1 MPIRLSCSRRLA
13 DGARSRA
20 APIST
25 FLTPLLQ
32 SGTLELLS
40 PTPPGWGGNLL
51 RGLANSVQIAIG
63 AFGLGLAIGTAGA
76 YAKLYG
82 GPILRDLAEI
92 YTTVVRAVPELV
104 LILLLYYAGTDLVN
118 RALEAMGYA
127 RIDINGLVA
136 GIVVLGFVQGAYAT
150 EVLRGAILAVPQG
163 QIEAARA
170 YGMSPGKMLR
180 RITLPAMLPYAIPGL
195 ANLWLIA
202 TKDTALLAVVG
213 FNELT
218 LVTRQA
224 AGATKAYFT
233 FFVAAGML
241 YLLLTLFSNTIIGRI
256 ERWARRG
263 LPSVTEGAA

>member
-1 MPIRLSCSRRLA
+1 MA
-13 DGARSRA
+13 
-20 APIST
+20 
-25 FLTPLLQ
+25 Q
-32 SGTLELLS
+32 SGIFELLS

-51 RGLANSVQIAIG
+51 RGLLHSVEIALG

-76 YAKLYG
+76 YGKLYG
-82 GPILRDLAEI
+82 GPITRDLLEV

-118 RALEAMGYA
+118 RVLAIGGFGP
-127 RIDINGLVA
+127 IDISGLAA
-136 GIVVLGFVQGAYAT
+136 GVFVLGIVQGAYAT
-150 EVLRGAILAVPQG
+150 EVLRGAILAIPQG

-170 YGMSPGKMLR
+170 YGMSPALLMR
-180 RITLPAMLPYAIPGL
+180 RITLPAMLPFAIPGL

-218 LVTRQA
+218 LETRQA

-233 FFVAAGML
+233 FFMAAGAL
-241 YLLLTLFSNTIIGRI
+241 YLLLTLFSTVIIGRI

-263 LPSVTEGAA
+263 MPRVVER